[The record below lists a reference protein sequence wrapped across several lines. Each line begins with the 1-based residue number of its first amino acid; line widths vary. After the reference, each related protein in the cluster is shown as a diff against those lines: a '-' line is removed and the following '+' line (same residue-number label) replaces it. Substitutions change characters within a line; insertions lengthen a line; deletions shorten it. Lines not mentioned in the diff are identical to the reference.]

1 MLFIILFYLFVFLLY
16 MPLFMYMVLGGW
28 IILKMSNILILFLM
42 DTFLFMYF
50 VTHDEIIYEDRKFS
64 IEE

>member
-1 MLFIILFYLFVFLLY
+1 MLFIILFHLFVFLLY